1 VVLPVGFFV
10 LDTFL
15 AGVLSSDFFVV
26 LEDVFVGNLEEIIS
40 IQSFNVRSVASL
52 DPLGN
57 L

>member
-1 VVLPVGFFV
+1 VGFFV